1 MDVSNKQIV
10 TLPINTYNATMNI
23 SNYILFNCNK
33 KIDFCKQTVGYI
45 KDDNVIPNYYS
56 ISLNSNENH
65 IITKDT
71 NNCNYSNGKIGTL
84 NANNSNLCIVKSI
97 SNTVNDSILGEWSN
111 TTYILSKPDEND
123 SVFKED
129 KDKNIII
136 KSTINVIYKDNSY
149 EDFDVNLFIQNSKI
163 DSIENITDDIIDNSS
178 SLYLCYRNGEC
189 QGVEGYIKSNDYY
202 YHIDT
207 NSPNNNGIISSGD
220 FVNDCSSQSDNIGNL
235 LNTGEICISK
245 TKSIPF
251 ATSDTENKSYI
262 LFNENGEEKLLRS
275 FPYIFIKQEFA
286 SGK

>member
-10 TLPINTYNATMNI
+10 TLPINTDTATMNI

-33 KIDFCKQTVGYI
+33 KMDLCKQTVGYV
-45 KDDNVIPNYYS
+45 KDDNIIPNYYS

-84 NANNSNLCIVKSI
+84 NANDGNLCIVKSI
-97 SNTVNDSILGEWSN
+97 SNTVNDSILGNWSN
-111 TTYILSKPDEND
+111 NAYILSKPDEND

-136 KSTINVIYKDNSY
+136 KSTANVIYKDNNY
-149 EDFDVNLFIQNSKI
+149 EDSDINIFIHNNKI
-163 DSIENITDDIIDNSS
+163 DSIENITDDIIAKSS
-178 SLYLCYRNGEC
+178 SLYLCERNGEC
-189 QGVEGYIKSNDYY
+189 QGVEGFIKNNDYY

-207 NSPNNNGIISSGD
+207 YSPNNNCIMSSDD
-220 FVNDCSSQSDNIGNL
+220 FVNDCSSHDDNIGNL
-235 LNTGEICISK
+235 LNAGEICVSK

-251 ATSDTENKSYI
+251 ATLDSENKNYI
-262 LFNENGEEKLLRS
+262 LFDKNGEEKLLRS
-275 FPYIFIKQEFA
+275 FSNIFIKQEFA